1 MIAPGRHIIVPMLQA
16 YHTVR
21 VEDGIHGVPIP
32 GRVLRLFPTAA
43 VPSEQ
48 GHRPTHSAGT
58 VAPAGHVETTHGA
71 AISAVPSATG
81 TGPETAEQ
89 IEEGFPETATHKT
102 VRYGIATR
110 RRVGQ
115 QLEEADGRVAQIVV
129 DGARP
134 EQGHRVDHV
143 QRCPADEKLQHH
155 YEEHFDDAFF
165 VRQTL
170 FHVGS
175 GQHVNSET
183 KTGKLVALID

>member
-1 MIAPGRHIIVPMLQA
+1 MIAPGRHIILTMLQA

-32 GRVLRLFPTAA
+32 GRVLGLFPTAA

-48 GHRPTHSAGT
+48 GHRPPHSAAT
-58 VAPAGHVETTHGA
+58 VAPTGHVETAHGT
-71 AISAVPSATG
+71 AISAVPSTTG

-89 IEEGFPETATHKT
+89 IEESLPETATHEA
-102 VRYGIATR
+102 VRYGIAAR

-115 QLEEADGRVAQIVV
+115 KLEEADGRVAQVVV

-143 QRCPADEKLQHH
+143 QRCPADEKLQHY

-175 GQHVNSET
+175 GPRVNSET
-183 KTGKLVALID
+183 KTRKLVALIG